1 MKTWRIFS
9 VSLIAIGI
17 LFLCLPLYHSWTVN
31 ESQSNLRTEWNSL
44 NRAYASDT
52 SEEKF
57 LAREKGSSLT
67 DSTNTFRE
75 KIIESGVVGQLK
87 IPSINVDVIIAPGV
101 TDDVLKNA
109 VGWMTSTSLPE
120 ENSNIAIAGHRSH
133 TYGQFFHRMGE
144 VEIGDIVYLETHSGE
159 YQFEV
164 YHISVVLPD
173 DLSVLDP
180 TEEAELTLITCEPLY
195 SDEFRLIVKAKL
207 YKQ

>member
-1 MKTWRIFS
+1 MNKWRIFS
-9 VSLIAIGI
+9 VSLIAIGL
-17 LFLCLPLYHSWTVN
+17 LFLCLPLYHSWSVN
-31 ESQSNLRTEWNSL
+31 ESQSTLRTEWNSL

-52 SEEKF
+52 TEEKF
-57 LAREKGSSLT
+57 LTREKGSSLT
-67 DSTNTFRE
+67 VPTNKFRE
-75 KIIESGVVGQLK
+75 KIMESGVVGQLK
-87 IPSINVDVIIAPGV
+87 IPSINVDVMIAPGV

-159 YQFEV
+159 YKFEV
-164 YHISVVLPD
+164 YDISVVLPD
-173 DLSVLDP
+173 DLSVLEP

-195 SDEFRLIVKAKL
+195 SDQFRLIVKAKL
-207 YKQ
+207 YTP

>member
-1 MKTWRIFS
+1 MNKWRILS

-17 LFLCLPLYHSWTVN
+17 LFLCLPLYHNWSVN
-31 ESQSNLRTEWNSL
+31 ESQSTLRSEWNSL
-44 NRAYASDT
+44 NRAYASDN

-57 LAREKGSSLT
+57 LTKEERSSLT
-67 DSTNTFRE
+67 PPTNPFRE
-75 KIIESGVVGQLK
+75 KIMESGLVGQLK
-87 IPSINVDVIIAPGV
+87 IPSINVDVMIAPGV
-101 TDDVLKNA
+101 TNDVLKNA

-144 VEIGDIVYLETHSGE
+144 VEIGDIVYLETLSGE
-159 YQFEV
+159 YKFEV
-164 YHISVVLPD
+164 YDILVVLPD

-180 TEEAELTLITCEPLY
+180 TDEAELTLITCEPLY